1 MYYTEFDYKIL
12 SFLNNGAVQ
21 ATFYIIMNDVNNQ
34 DENFLVLQSDKLD
47 TKYKIKL
54 FGWIN
59 TKRFTLNEFIY
70 FAQNNN
76 LTIQIADK
84 DRTILKNYS

>member
-12 SFLNNGAVQ
+12 SFLNNGVIQ
-21 ATFYIIMNDVNNQ
+21 ATYYIIMDDVENK
-34 DENFLVLQSDKLD
+34 DENFLILQSENVN

-59 TKRFTLNEFIY
+59 TKRFTLNEFIF
-70 FAQNNN
+70 FALNNN

-84 DRTILKNYS
+84 DSNILKTY